1 MAKQRKHEEER
12 EEARDIDTLPK
23 PPTDLMASN
32 LNPAAQA
39 FLQELEGDRQVPK
52 GIPLISIDH
61 QEGVFVLPSGEI
73 VREIA
78 GYPIYYFQT
87 RRYYERP
94 PMPGSKGQPPDC
106 WSGDLEFPSREAKKV
121 QNAMCSGCPQAEWG
135 TARDGR
141 GQACSTQTWVFLLN
155 PQFGNPP
162 IGVIVFPPSSIR
174 RLLGTRTQPG
184 YFGQAGAR
192 HGAYEIVWSVFAL
205 ERQSGQV
212 PFCIVDPIMGEAVSD
227 IETAR
232 VLSRVRN
239 DFRSMMDALRGQ
251 PTEVPISTEESE

>member
-1 MAKQRKHEEER
+1 MAKQRKHEDER
-12 EEARDIDTLPK
+12 DATREVALLPQ
-23 PPTDLMASN
+23 PPTDLLAGN

-39 FLQELEGDRQVPK
+39 FLQELQGEREVPR

-61 QEGVFVLPSGEI
+61 KEGVFVLPSGEI
-73 VREIA
+73 VPEIA

-87 RRYYERP
+87 RRFYERP

-106 WSGDLEFPSREAKKV
+106 WSGNLIEPSREAKKIQHATCV
-121 QNAMCSGCPQAEWG
+121 GCPQAEWG

-162 IGVIVFPPSSIR
+162 LGVIVFPPSSIR
-174 RLLGTRTQPG
+174 RLLGTRTSPG
-184 YFGQAGAR
+184 YFGRAGAK
-192 HGAYEIVWSVFAL
+192 HGAYEIVWTVFEL
-205 ERQSGQV
+205 EAQSGQV
-212 PFCIVDPIMGEAVSD
+212 PFCVVNPIMGEVVSNV
-227 IETAR
+227 ETAK

-239 DFRSMMDALRGQ
+239 DFKVMMDALRGQ
-251 PTEVPISTEESE
+251 PSEVPISTEESE